1 MIICLAE
8 FGLDEFRISQYALIT
23 FESIPLIITWC
34 KTSGA
39 SKRANPDGV
48 VKSLIYCVVAV
59 FQEFDILH
67 V

>member
-8 FGLDEFRISQYALIT
+8 YGLDEFRIFKYALII
-23 FESIPLIITWC
+23 FETILRIITWC

>member
-1 MIICLAE
+1 M
-8 FGLDEFRISQYALIT
+8 SSVVNSALYEAVNI
-23 FESIPLIITWC
+23 
-34 KTSGA
+34 
-39 SKRANPDGV
+39 DGV